1 MAFGNMAFGTTTAPF
16 RWLRALARTAVVF
29 FGLASTLA
37 WAQPPGGPV
46 PEHDKLKEL
55 EGKWNFVVKTPDG
68 SETKGVS
75 INRLE
80 CGGLWLTSDF
90 KTDFGGSPF
99 QGKGLDGYDPAK
111 KKYVSVWVDS
121 MTPAPMLFEGE
132 YDARTKS
139 MEMICK
145 SQTPDGRPGRW
156 RSVDKFISPD
166 EHVFEMFLQAEGEK
180 EQSMMVVT
188 YRRAK

>member
-1 MAFGNMAFGTTTAPF
+1 MAHGSSTFGF
-16 RWLRALARTAVVF
+16 RWLSILGSTTLIFLGWV
-29 FGLASTLA
+29 STLA
-37 WAQPPGGPV
+37 CAQLPGPG
-46 PEHDKLKEL
+46 PEHDRLKEL
-55 EGKWNFVVKTPDG
+55 VGKWEFVLKMPDG

-75 INRLE
+75 INTME

-121 MTPAPMLFEGE
+121 MTPAPMLFEGD

-139 MEMICK
+139 TVMISK
-145 SQTPDGRPGRW
+145 SPAPDGRPGQW
-156 RSVDKFISPD
+156 RSVDKSVSPD